1 MKNTIFLKIA
11 LFALLL
17 NACATTQNSAQEPL
31 TEQTTSQTQ
40 TKSLQLGFAP
50 QNLTAQNPQ
59 KLADKPKDKPISVL
73 LKNGTIACYAPTFR
87 NGEGY
92 ISLQSC
98 SKSPN
103 ARYDV
108 FGRIAWIVGRDWV
121 CASAPQNLDKT
132 TKNLILR
139 PCVLN
144 DKSQVFRTQNNAFI
158 SHSYNLQVQDLNG
171 YLVLSADKK
180 ANNHALSG
188 MNEWIN
194 TIAMPVNLSLST
206 FIAWDFATGSGTFDS
221 YYLRNNESVKNTPI
235 YLTYNPLNGQISQYD
250 KSNGSY
256 VCLTSNQARGQEWN
270 WTFFTK
276 CDVIESRKTIS
287 TQSWNLEFFGSNN
300 ISYLSDYA
308 GNILR
313 VTQYGINYG
322 VPYTA
327 TKKYATTDRTNSPTS
342 FFRFSNDVQDF
353 VRFYN
358 GNLGDS
364 LPQCPANGNQTLA
377 QTTPT
382 LQSPP
387 LLKAPPLPPTFT
399 LSEEWKRR
407 LWQIATTT
415 DGQATTI
422 GDCGVCMLHSYQIIA
437 ELNENLNAPLT
448 QGGYFFNT
456 QMGQNPFASFR
467 SRYPLLASQLENYS
481 AANFPQGLT
490 QQEVFAQ
497 SAQMYR
503 AIALTMYPSRV
514 YRNERFASELPQAR
528 DMINGFFSAP
538 IGSMWI
544 VNIYRTDRSGR
555 QSGHAMPVI
564 RLQDGVAF
572 LPTNVAGSPTY
583 ERFANYLQSSIAHN
597 ADEAYSIISSRYT
610 QSVYLLFSMQIEEA
624 YQNPLNST
632 LSSNNCTGEGDDR
645 HGTREELQLQ
655 FVNQCTGGR
664 CLIQ

>member
-1 MKNTIFLKIA
+1 MTIFFKLI
-11 LFALLL
+11 LFISALLL
-17 NACATTQNSAQEPL
+17 TSCSAQNPL
-31 TEQTTSQTQ
+31 TKQTQ
-40 TKSLQLGFAP
+40 TKSLQLSSAP
-50 QNLTAQNPQ
+50 LNTQAPQ

-98 SKSPN
+98 SKSPP

-121 CASAPQNLDKT
+121 CATVPDNLGKS

-139 PCVLN
+139 PCVIN
-144 DKSQVFRTQNNAFI
+144 DKSQVFRTQNNAFF
-158 SHSYNLQVQDLNG
+158 SHSSNLQVQDLNG
-171 YLVLSADKK
+171 YLVLSTNKK

-188 MNEWIN
+188 MNEWLN
-194 TIAMPVNLSLST
+194 TIATPVSLSIST
-206 FIAWDFATGSGTFDS
+206 FIAWDFATGSGTFDT

-235 YLTYNPLNGQISQYD
+235 YLTYNPLNGQIAQYNTGD
-250 KSNGSY
+250 GSY

-313 VTQYGINYG
+313 VPQYGIHYG

-327 TKKYATTDRTNSPTS
+327 TRKYAATDRTNTPTS

-364 LPQCPANGNQTLA
+364 LPQCPASGNQMLL
-377 QTTPT
+377 QTTPTIKQTMPT

-399 LSEEWKRR
+399 LSDEWRRR

-437 ELNENLNAPLT
+437 ELNENHNTPLT

-456 QMGQNPFASFR
+456 QIGQNPFVSFR
-467 SRYPLLASQLENYS
+467 TRYPLLAAQLENYS
-481 AANFPQGLT
+481 TANLPRGLT

-497 SAQMYR
+497 SEQIYR
-503 AIALTMYPSRV
+503 GIALSMYPSRV
-514 YRNERFASELPQAR
+514 YRNERFASTLPQAR
-528 DMINGFFSAP
+528 EMINGFFSAP
-538 IGSMWI
+538 VGSMWI

-555 QSGHAMPVI
+555 QSGHAMPVV
-564 RLQDGVAF
+564 RLQEGVAF
-572 LPTNVAGSPTY
+572 LPTNIAGSPSY
-583 ERFANYLQSSIAHN
+583 ERFASYLQSSIARN

-610 QSVYLLFSMQIEEA
+610 QSVYLLFSMQIEEI

-645 HGTREELQLQ
+645 HGTREPLQLE

-664 CLIQ
+664 CFIQ

>member
-1 MKNTIFLKIA
+1 MKGAVFLKIA
-11 LFALLL
+11 LLVNALLL
-17 NACATTQNSAQEPL
+17 TACEINKDAQNP
-31 TEQTTSQTQ
+31 QTTQ
-40 TKSLQLGFAP
+40 TKSLQLGSAP
-50 QNLTAQNPQ
+50 LNTLNTQIPQ

-73 LKNGTIACYAPTFR
+73 LKNGVIACYAPTFR

-92 ISLQSC
+92 ISLQNC
-98 SKSPN
+98 SKSPP

-121 CASAPQNLDKT
+121 CATAPQNLGAS

-139 PCVLN
+139 PCVIN
-144 DKSQVFRTQNNAFI
+144 DKSQVFTTQNNAFI
-158 SHSYNLQVQDLNG
+158 SHSMGLQVQDSNG
-171 YLVLSADKK
+171 FLVLSADKK

-188 MNEWIN
+188 MNEWLN
-194 TIAMPVNLSLST
+194 TIATPVNLSIST
-206 FIAWDFATGSGTFDS
+206 FIAWDFATGRGTFDS
-221 YYLRNNESVKNTPI
+221 YYLRNNESVKNDPI

-250 KSNGSY
+250 KGNGNTI
-256 VCLTSNQARGQEWN
+256 CLTSNQARGQDWN

-276 CDVIESRKTIS
+276 CDVVESRKIIS

-300 ISYLSDYA
+300 ISLLSDYA

-313 VTQYGINYG
+313 VPQYGIHYG

-327 TKKYATTDRTNSPTS
+327 TKKYAATDRTNAPTS
-342 FFRFSNDVQDF
+342 FFRFSNDVQNF

-358 GNLGDS
+358 ANLGDS
-364 LPQCPANGNQTLA
+364 LPQCPASGNQTLL

-399 LSEEWKRR
+399 LNDEWRRR

-415 DGQATTI
+415 DGQAVRI

-437 ELNENLNAPLT
+437 ELNEHPNTPLT

-456 QMGQNPFASFR
+456 QAGQNPFVSFR
-467 SRYPLLASQLENYS
+467 SRYPLLANQLENYS
-481 AANFPQGLT
+481 TLNLPQGLT
-490 QQEVFAQ
+490 QQEAFAQ
-497 SAQMYR
+497 SEQIYR
-503 AIALTMYPSRV
+503 SIALTMYPSRA
-514 YRNERFASELPQAR
+514 YRNERFASELSQVR
-528 DMINGFFSAP
+528 EMINGFFSAP
-538 IGSMWI
+538 VGSMWI

-555 QSGHAMPVI
+555 QNGHAMPVI
-564 RLQDGVAF
+564 RLQEGVAF
-572 LPTNVAGSPTY
+572 LPTNVAGSPSY
-583 ERFANYLQSSIAHN
+583 ERFANYLQSSIARN
-597 ADEAYSIISSRYT
+597 ANEAYSIISSRYT
-610 QSVYLLFSMQIEEA
+610 QNVYLLFSMQIEET

-645 HGTREELQLQ
+645 HGTRSPLQLE

>member
-256 VCLTSNQARGQEWN
+256 VCLTSNQARGQDWN

-503 AIALTMYPSRV
+503 AIALTMYPSRM